1 MALSR
6 NLSQQS
12 QSERWVNIGGPVT
25 TARLDQW
32 LLDAAVNTPVDGL
45 GNRAKHRL
53 LRGLRR
59 LRLIVSD
66 PAVNCSVGP
75 YNLRLPLSHELPFY
89 RRKFPDYGFN
99 LGRVGFHAR
108 QKYQDLTMIDVGANI
123 GDSVAIVHKY
133 SDHPVLCLEGEPRF
147 FQLLKQN
154 TRTLP
159 GVEIE
164 QTFIGAPGDHIASVD
179 VRRGNARV
187 LLGPTPGRASICTL
201 TEALARHSRF
211 AAAKLLKIDAEGFDC
226 RIIAAETEL
235 LKGNKPILFFEY
247 YPTCSELVGQKAFPV
262 FATLSSLG
270 YSVILIYQNLGR
282 YFMSLTLDQLNAIED
297 LHHFISD
304 LEGYCDVVAFH
315 REDLDIAI
323 NLRAAEYASRTPTAP
338 ASNGH
343 VRER

>member
-1 MALSR
+1 MALSQ
-6 NLSQQS
+6 NLNQQS
-12 QSERWVNIGGPVT
+12 QSERYVNIGGPVS

-66 PAVNCSVGP
+66 PAVNCSVGA

-99 LGRVGFHAR
+99 LGRVSFHAR
-108 QKYQDLTMIDVGANI
+108 QKYLDLTMIDVGANI

-159 GVEIE
+159 G
-164 QTFIGAPGDHIASVD
+164 DHIARVD
-179 VRRGNARV
+179 VRRGNAQV

-247 YPTCSELVGQKAFPV
+247 YPTRCELVGQKAFPV

-304 LEGYCDVVAFH
+304 LEGHCDVVAFH

-323 NLRAAEYASRTPTAP
+323 NLRAAEYASRTPTGP
-338 ASNGH
+338 ASNGQ